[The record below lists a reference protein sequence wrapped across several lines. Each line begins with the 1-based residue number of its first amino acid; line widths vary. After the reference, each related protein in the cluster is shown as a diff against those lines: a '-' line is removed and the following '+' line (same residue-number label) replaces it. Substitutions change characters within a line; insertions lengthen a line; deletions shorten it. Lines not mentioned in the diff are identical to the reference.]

1 MLTVVHTFGCP
12 GTTALTKPH
21 TVLVFM
27 GCKLQEERNEMHY
40 STGLPDFKG
49 KINNPN
55 IPSDTPFG
63 ILESKV

>member
-12 GTTALTKPH
+12 GRTALTKPH

-49 KINNPN
+49 KINNK
-55 IPSDTPFG
+55 T
-63 ILESKV
+63 